1 MLSGDLRQNAPI
13 IFPNNAHIYNIHFS
27 RGKVLTVLSLNIL
40 LGDKFILTG
49 SSDSFGRLWRADGS
63 CSHVL
68 EGHKDGITSVS
79 IINPTGVESNT
90 NLHVA
95 TASKDR
101 TLRLWKF
108 DAEEPSNQP
117 RKITSYKVLK
127 GHTASVQSVVS
138 HRDMLCSGSWDST
151 INLWRA
157 SGSDEEGDLTST
169 KKRKVGTDAKESQL
183 EAETVSTLVG
193 HTQCVSC
200 VVWPEHDTIYS
211 ASWDHSIRK
220 WDIETG
226 KSSLNVFTGKA
237 LNCLDIGGEGSSLI
251 AAGGSDNVLRIWD
264 PRKPGTLAP
273 VYQFS
278 SHTSWITACKWHAKS
293 SFHLLSASY
302 DGNVRLWDLRTAWPV
317 AIIDSHKD
325 KVLCADWWKNDCVI
339 SGGADSKLCISAQV
353 SIV

>member
-1 MLSGDLRQNAPI
+1 MGLAGEEEISRRLQVRFLTKLESPYKVPTTALAIPSNLTRRGLSTI
-13 IFPNNAHIYNIHFS
+13 INDILKSEDPDWEHVPFDFIINGELVRMSLEQFLLAKGITAE
-27 RGKVLTVLSLNIL
+27 KVLEIEYIKAVVPRKQENPL
-40 LGDKFILTG
+40 LHDDWVSAVSGANSRFILTG

-117 RKITSYKVLK
+117 RMITSYKVLK

-183 EAETVSTLVG
+183 EAEAVSTLVG
-193 HTQCVSC
+193 HTQCVS
-200 VVWPEHDTIYS
+200 
-211 ASWDHSIRK
+211 
-220 WDIETG
+220 
-226 KSSLNVFTGKA
+226 
-237 LNCLDIGGEGSSLI
+237 
-251 AAGGSDNVLRIWD
+251 
-264 PRKPGTLAP
+264 
-273 VYQFS
+273 
-278 SHTSWITACKWHAKS
+278 
-293 SFHLLSASY
+293 
-302 DGNVRLWDLRTAWPV
+302 
-317 AIIDSHKD
+317 
-325 KVLCADWWKNDCVI
+325 
-339 SGGADSKLCISAQV
+339 
-353 SIV
+353 